1 MDSYKV
7 RGNIIIT
14 DCMTETGPGI
24 PAQGTARVPFYL
36 RIALLFLLICLDAL
50 VAKFVVFSFTVG
62 PGISFLY
69 IVVAVM
75 IVTTLWFGMYG
86 AIAAYAGCWLGSG
99 ILSGLSPEVSFVW
112 SIADLLQVI
121 IPLFAFR
128 LLGAD
133 VSLKTRR
140 DLLVFVLFGI
150 VLNNLAGAVWGTLSL
165 YQAGLVTA
173 AVLPLEFFTWFV
185 GNIIL
190 TAVIVT
196 PVLWF
201 FTPVIRRHELFV
213 ARYWN

>member
-1 MDSYKV
+1 
-7 RGNIIIT
+7 
-14 DCMTETGPGI
+14 MTQTGSGI
-24 PAQGTARVPFYL
+24 PAQGAARVPFYV
-36 RIALLFLLICLDAL
+36 RIALILLLIFLDAL
-50 VAKFVVFSFTVG
+50 VAKFVVFSFTTG
-62 PGISFLY
+62 PGVSFFY

-99 ILSGLSPEVSFVW
+99 ILSGLSPEFCLVW

-133 VSLKTRR
+133 VSLKNRR
-140 DLLVFVLFGI
+140 DLVVFVLFGI
-150 VLNNLAGAVWGTLSL
+150 ILNNLAGALWGTLFL
-165 YQAGLVTA
+165 HQAGLVTA
-173 AVLPLEFFTWFV
+173 AALPLEFFTWFV
-185 GNIIL
+185 GNMII

-196 PVLWF
+196 PVLCF

-213 ARYWN
+213 ARYWK